1 MQLFQ
6 HQQFSSGAD
15 LAKLFVEALHKSKTS
30 VNKDIVANLTEI
42 MAKIPRSAPERQT
55 FIMTALRY
63 HMKLCDHQLQFKKVK
78 RN

>member
-63 HMKLCDHQLQFKKVK
+63 HMKLCDH
-78 RN
+78 